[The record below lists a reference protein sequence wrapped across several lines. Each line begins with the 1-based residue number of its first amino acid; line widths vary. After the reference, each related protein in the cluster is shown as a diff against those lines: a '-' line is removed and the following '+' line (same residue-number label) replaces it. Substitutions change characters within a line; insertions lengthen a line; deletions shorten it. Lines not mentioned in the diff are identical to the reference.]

1 MFTCAHAWIIHPAFA
16 DLLPIPRWCSTPV
29 VPSIAIAWHPP
40 SDYFVRFIFKQ
51 LRVSAFI
58 LYELFTAWG
67 NSSEFVINH
76 SSVINH
82 TFVTTWRFT
91 SIHQRSDFADV
102 TYDGHANSILVS
114 HVTGD
119 VIRWYA
125 SFTIWINDVS
135 TIYRCRVKL
144 LKVTARL
151 C

>member
-29 VPSIAIAWHPP
+29 VHSIAIAWHPP

-67 NSSEFVINH
+67 NSSEFCQLRKTCSCITNE
-76 SSVINH
+76 
-82 TFVTTWRFT
+82 TFVTTWRFA
-91 SIHQRSDFADV
+91 SIHQRSDFAVV

-114 HVTGD
+114 HVTGA

-144 LKVTARL
+144 L
-151 C
+151 